1 MRNIM
6 KRATTLRRMALWV
19 WLLILPAI
27 AQAQTQ
33 LGSSAALR
41 AKYDAVQAQLERNV
55 FNRPVVLESKEAS
68 GQLSGDIF
76 AVLNHPFD
84 QVNGSLSQPGVWCD
98 VLMLHLNTKYCTVR
112 GTESARTLSVAVGRK
127 FDQPLSEA
135 QRVSFVWQP
144 PNIANDYLSVRL
156 SADKGPLS
164 TRDYRIEL
172 EATPLGNGK
181 TFIHLG
187 YAYAYGVAAR
197 IAMQGYLSTIGSDKV
212 GFTSTSKD
220 AAGQPE
226 YVGGVRGVVERNT
239 MRYYL
244 AIDAYMDAPKQL
256 EPRLAAWFDSTE
268 RYARQLHEVER
279 DDYLAMKRNEYKR
292 LASPLPE

>member
-6 KRATTLRRMALWV
+6 KHTTLRRLALWV
-19 WLLILPAI
+19 WFLILPAM
-27 AQAQTQ
+27 AQAQAQ
-33 LGSSAALR
+33 LGSAAALR
-41 AKYDAVQAQLERNV
+41 AKFDAVQTQLDKNV
-55 FNRPVVLESKEAS
+55 FGRPLVLESTEAS

-84 QVNGSLSQPGVWCD
+84 QVSGSLSQPGVWCD
-98 VLMLHLNTKYCTVR
+98 VLMLHLNTKHCAVR
-112 GTESARTLSVAVGRK
+112 GTEDARSLAVSVGRK

-135 QRVSFVWQP
+135 TRVDFVWQP
-144 PNIANDYLSVRL
+144 PTIAADYLSVRL
-156 SADKGPLS
+156 NADKGPLS

-187 YAYAYGVAAR
+187 YAYTYGVAAR
-197 IAMQGYLSTIGSDKV
+197 MAMQGYLATLGADKV
-212 GFTSTSKD
+212 GFTAKGKD
-220 AAGQPE
+220 SAGQPE

-256 EPRLAAWFDSTE
+256 AQRLAAWFDSTE

-292 LASPLPE
+292 LAE

>member
-1 MRNIM
+1 M
-6 KRATTLRRMALWV
+6 
-19 WLLILPAI
+19 
-27 AQAQTQ
+27 
-33 LGSSAALR
+33 R
-41 AKYDAVQAQLERNV
+41 AKHDAVQAQLERNV
-55 FNRPVVLESKEAS
+55 FGRPLVLESKEAS

-84 QVNGSLSQPGVWCD
+84 QVSGSLSQPGVWCD

-112 GTESARTLSVAVGRK
+112 GAESARTLAVAVGRK

-144 PNIANDYLSVRL
+144 PNIADDYLSVRL

-197 IAMQGYLSTIGSDKV
+197 IAMQGYLATIGSDKV
-212 GFTSTSKD
+212 GFTATSKD

-244 AIDAYMDAPKQL
+244 AIDAYMERPQATGAAPRGMVRQHGAL
-256 EPRLAAWFDSTE
+256 RTATARSGAGRLSRHEAQRIQAPCEPVAG
-268 RYARQLHEVER
+268 V
-279 DDYLAMKRNEYKR
+279 
-292 LASPLPE
+292 SPGLIPAGSPPP